1 MMFAAVTV
9 SDFAGPGTQMISID
23 EVIVGVMVDAIAAAG
38 RRFAAA
44 IVALRN
50 RGESEY
56 VAVAARSKPIG
67 SPSILRL
74 CQSCPLP

>member
-1 MMFAAVTV
+1 
-9 SDFAGPGTQMISID
+9 MISID

-50 RGESEY
+50 RGESED
-56 VAVAARSKPIG
+56 VAVARWFETY
-67 SPSILRL
+67 RL
-74 CQSCPLP
+74 TEHPPPLPECPLP